1 VATRRATV
9 VARVA
14 MVPAPTGVAVDH
26 HAQPVMVGIPPA
38 LAVRAATAPLVEAA
52 VEAVEVSTSLVL
64 RGVVEGLV
72 VTAAVLAARV
82 R

>member
-1 VATRRATV
+1 
-9 VARVA
+9 
-14 MVPAPTGVAVDH
+14 
-26 HAQPVMVGIPPA
+26 MVGIPPA